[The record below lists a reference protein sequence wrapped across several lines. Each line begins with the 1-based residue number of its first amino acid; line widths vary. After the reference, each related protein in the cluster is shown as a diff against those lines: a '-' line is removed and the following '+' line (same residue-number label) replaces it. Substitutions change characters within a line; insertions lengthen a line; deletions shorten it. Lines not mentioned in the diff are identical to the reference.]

1 MLPSPI
7 EIPVSPPDSWI
18 GAASLFALLAD
29 PENNADAR
37 RLRTLGA
44 LGSWFGRAWARRF
57 CRERVA
63 PWFFEMPKQQMYNQ
77 IDRSWRRI
85 TDRLIAA
92 ELATRV
98 LGRMAHRAAYPC
110 RAVIVDRLPGEDFD
124 IERLHLCVGPAGEAA
139 AGSLSPATITS
150 VIRDH
155 AKSIVRLRERP
166 RKSRSADDLDVLIG
180 HEISN
185 IFSRIW
191 TPSKPVLHLAIALRA
206 DVEEIYPGEA
216 QWGKQL
222 SMLATPSW
230 VADCIRRA
238 EVFRTVHALRIPPLR
253 IVPHKMIQVLPANS

>member
-1 MLPSPI
+1 MLPAPI
-7 EIPVSPPDSWI
+7 NIPVSPPDSWI

-29 PENNADAR
+29 PEDNAHAK
-37 RLRTLGA
+37 RLRTLDA

-57 CRERVA
+57 CRNRVA
-63 PWFFEMPKQQMYNQ
+63 PWFFEMPKQQVYNQ

-92 ELATRV
+92 ELAMRV
-98 LGRMAHRAAYPC
+98 LGRMANAAAYPC
-110 RAVIVDRLPGEDFD
+110 RAALVDRLPGEDSD
-124 IERLHLCVGPAGEAA
+124 IERLYLCLGSDREDA
-139 AGSLSPATITS
+139 AGFLTPATITS
-150 VIRDH
+150 VVRDH
-155 AKSIVRLRERP
+155 AKSIVRLRERAS
-166 RKSRSADDLDVLIG
+166 KARSADDLDVSIG

-222 SMLATPSW
+222 SMLANPSW
-230 VADCIRRA
+230 VVDCIRRA

-253 IVPHKMIQVLPANS
+253 ILPHRMIQVLPAKP